1 MAQPSRLHARI
12 RAGHLPDED
21 TPARRPSLQ
30 AGSLLHRRPLRLFS
44 ISAGLLNGFK
54 ELVRP
59 GGLAGSRRIASR
71 RASRRLGAP
80 LMRVTLGNPKANTA
94 SAVGLDEADKQ
105 VA

>member
-1 MAQPSRLHARI
+1 MAVV
-12 RAGHLPDED
+12 AG
-21 TPARRPSLQ
+21 RRP
-30 AGSLLHRRPLRLFS
+30 APLRLFS

-94 SAVGLDEADKQ
+94 SAMGLDEAGKQ
-105 VA
+105 VGVVVVRIP